1 MRRGLRILSWSLG
14 LPLALVLLVVLALG
28 VLLGTSA
35 GGRWVLG
42 QVPGLQVEQF
52 QGRLAGRWE
61 AERLLWEQDG
71 NRVEVSAPRLAWSP
85 GCLLR
90 RTLCIKELQAGKI
103 ELTFPPGD
111 EPAASEP
118 FSLAD
123 IQLPLELRI
132 ERVEVGQ
139 VRLNGL
145 EQLQSLQLRADWRRE
160 GLTIRTL
167 GLRREDLALNLAG
180 RLRTDG
186 DWPLE
191 LRGDAALQLP
201 EMPAWTLKLAV
212 DGELREHLL
221 LAVQSK
227 GYLNGTLD
235 GRVRPLEPDL
245 PATLRLALNDFKA
258 IPDLPEALL
267 LERLELGAEGNL
279 KDGYRLAGDG
289 NLKGEGGSVALML
302 EALLDAE
309 QASVQSLQLD
319 AGDAQLIELQGQ
331 LGWSEGLR
339 GEAQLAWRD
348 FPWRRLYPNVEEPP
362 VALRRMDALL
372 QYDDGSYLGH
382 FDAALSGPA
391 GDFSLRSPVSGDLEV
406 VHLPQLE
413 LTAGQGRASGNLSV
427 GFADGI
433 DWNATLALSE
443 FDPSYWVAELPGE
456 LGGSLAS
463 RGALRDEALR
473 AQAQLDLNGT
483 LRRQPLQLQLQAS
496 GENAVWDVPQVE
508 LRLGD
513 NRIHGNGRWAET
525 LSADLQLNLSR
536 LAQLWPG
543 LQGQL
548 TGSLALSGTPQAP
561 QGTLALDG
569 SKIAFKDNRLARL
582 DLYAALAEG
591 QRGQLRLSAAGLEAG
606 DTQLGNLQLTGEG
619 TQQAHQAN
627 LQLEGGVLD
636 LALAADGGLRGEDW
650 RGRLSRLRLQAE
662 GQDWAL
668 REPASLERLA
678 NGTFTLGAH
687 CLASGPA
694 TLCADSQRLQPDPQL
709 RYRLRD
715 FPLESLAGYLPDNLR
730 WLGEVNADISL
741 DLPAAGPSGN
751 VRLDAGPGTLALRE
765 GEDWFEFPYSTLA
778 LNSQLSPQRIDSRVQ
793 FEGGELGALELRLAI
808 DPSSAAKEIEGDFR
822 LSALDLSV
830 ARPFVTMV
838 DRLEGQLNG
847 SGELSGSLL
856 QPWVRGELRLD
867 GGEIAGSELPVS
879 FEQLQLRALIEGE
892 SVRLDG
898 QWHSGEEGRGEI
910 AGTLDWH
917 STPDLDVAVRGSR
930 LPLIVEPYAELEFE
944 PDLRLQL
951 AGDKL
956 AVRGK
961 LNVPRG
967 EIVVRELPPS
977 TVTVSSDAQIIG
989 EEAEATQPPLAVH
1002 MDIDVEVGQDRLR
1015 FSGFGLTADLAGH
1028 LHIGDNLDARGELN
1042 LNNGRYRAYGQRLA
1056 IRRAQLLFTGVLSQ
1070 PFLNIEAIRR
1080 IEADNVTAGIRV
1092 TGSTEQPRI
1101 DVFAEPAMSQEQAL
1115 AYLVLGRPLGAD
1127 SGDNNMLAQAALGLG
1142 LMGSASIT
1150 GNVAQQLGIQ
1160 DFQLD
1165 TEGSGADTSVVASGR
1180 LTDRL
1185 TLRYG
1190 VGVFEPANTVAL
1202 RYRLTRRI
1210 FLEAASGLASSLD
1223 IFYRRNF

>member
-1 MRRGLRILSWSLG
+1 MRRGLRILSWSLA
-14 LPLALVLLVVLALG
+14 LLLALVLLVVLALG
-28 VLLGTSA
+28 LLLGTTA
-35 GGRWVLG
+35 GGRWVVG

-52 QGRLAGRWE
+52 QGRLAGRWQ
-61 AERLLWEQDG
+61 AERLLWEQG
-71 NRVEVSAPRLAWSP
+71 GHRVEVVAPRLAWSP
-85 GCLLR
+85 SCLLR
-90 RTLCIKELQAGKI
+90 RTLCIEELQAGEI
-103 ELTFPPGD
+103 DLVFPPSD
-111 EPAASEP
+111 EPASSEP

-132 ERVEVGQ
+132 ERIEVGR
-139 VRLNGL
+139 VRLNAV
-145 EQLQSLQLRADWRRE
+145 EQLQSLQLRADWRRD
-160 GLTIRTL
+160 GLDIRTL
-167 GLRREDLALNLAG
+167 QLRREDLALNLAG
-180 RLRTDG
+180 RLRPDG

-191 LRGDAALQLP
+191 LRGDAAIQLP
-201 EMPAWTLKLAV
+201 DTPEWTLDLVV
-212 DGELREHLL
+212 DGELREHLM
-221 LAVQSK
+221 LAVQSQ
-227 GYLNGTLD
+227 GYLEATLD

-258 IPDLPEALL
+258 SPDLPEALR
-267 LERLELGAEGNL
+267 LERLELGAVGNL
-279 KDGYRLAGDG
+279 DDGYQLAGDG
-289 NLKGEGGSVALML
+289 SLKGEGGAVALVL
-302 EALLDAE
+302 DALLDAE
-309 QASVQSLQLD
+309 QMRVETLRLD
-319 AGDAQLIELQGQ
+319 AGDARLVDIKGR

-348 FPWRRLYPNVEEPP
+348 FPWRRLYPDVEEPP
-362 VALRRMDALL
+362 VALRRLDALL
-372 QYDDGSYLGH
+372 QYDDGNYLGH

-391 GDFSLRSPVSGDLEV
+391 GDFSLRSPISGDLSV

-413 LTAGQGRASGNLSV
+413 LVAGQGRANGNLSV
-427 GFADGI
+427 GFVEGI
-433 DWNATLALSE
+433 DWNTALALSE
-443 FDPSYWVAELPGE
+443 FNPSYWIAELPGQ
-456 LGGSLAS
+456 LGGSLTS
-463 RGALRDEALR
+463 QGRLRDEALQ
-473 AQAQLDLNGT
+473 AQAQLDLTGT
-483 LRRQPLQLQLQAS
+483 LRRQPLQLQLQAN
-496 GENAVWDVPQVE
+496 GEDAVWDVPQLE

-525 LSADLQLNLSR
+525 LRADLQLNLPR

-548 TGSLALSGTPQAP
+548 AGNLELAGTPQAP

-569 SKIAFKDNRLARL
+569 SRIAFQDNRLERL
-582 DLYAALAEG
+582 ELNAVLSEG
-591 QRGQLRLSAAGLEAG
+591 QRGQLRLTAAGLEAG
-606 DTQLGNLQLTGEG
+606 DTELGNLQLTGEG

-627 LQLEGGVLD
+627 LQLEGGLLD
-636 LALAADGGLRGEDW
+636 LALAADGGLQGGDW
-650 RGRLSRLRLQAE
+650 RGRLSRVRLQAE

-668 REPASLERLA
+668 REPATMVRLA
-678 NGTFTLGAH
+678 DGTFTLGAH

-715 FPLESLAGYLPDNLR
+715 FPLQSLASYLPDNLR
-730 WLGEVNADISL
+730 WLGEINADISL
-741 DLPAAGPSGN
+741 DLPAAGPSGK

-765 GEDWFEFPYSTLA
+765 GEEWFEFPYSTLA
-778 LNSQLSPQRIDSRVQ
+778 LNSQLSPQRIESLVQ
-793 FEGGELGALELRLAI
+793 FEGGELGALQLRLAI
-808 DPSSAAKEIEGDFR
+808 DPSSEAKAIEGDFR

-830 ARPFVTMV
+830 ARPFVTVV

-847 SGELSGSLL
+847 SGEISGSLQ
-856 QPWVRGELRLD
+856 QPWVRGELRLE

-898 QWHSGEEGRGEI
+898 DWRSGEEGRGEI
-910 AGTLDWH
+910 AGTLDWRA
-917 STPDLDVAVRGSR
+917 TPYLNVAVRGSR

-951 AGDKL
+951 AGDRL
-956 AVRGK
+956 AVSGK

-967 EIVVRELPPS
+967 EIMVRELPPS

-989 EEAEATQPPLAVH
+989 EDVDATQPPLAIH
-1002 MDIDVEVGQDRLR
+1002 MDIDVEVGQERLR

-1042 LNNGRYRAYGQRLA
+1042 LNNGRYRAYGQRLT

-1080 IEADNVTAGIRV
+1080 IEADNVTAGLRV
-1092 TGSTEQPRI
+1092 TGSAEQPRI

-1115 AYLVLGRPLGAD
+1115 SYLVLGRPLGAD
-1127 SGDNNMLAQAALGLG
+1127 TGDNNMLAQAALGLG
-1142 LMGSASIT
+1142 LAGSASIT

-1190 VGVFEPANTVAL
+1190 VGVFESANTVAL

-1223 IFYRRNF
+1223 VFYRRNF

>member
-1 MRRGLRILSWSLG
+1 MRRGLRILSWSLA

-28 VLLGTSA
+28 MLLGTTT
-35 GGRWVLG
+35 GGSWVLG

-52 QGRLAGRWE
+52 QGRLASRWQ

-71 NRVEVSAPRLAWSP
+71 NRVEVTAPRLAWSP
-85 GCLLR
+85 SCLLR
-90 RTLCIKELQAGKI
+90 RTLCIEELQAGEI
-103 ELTFPPGD
+103 ELIFPPSD
-111 EPAASEP
+111 EPASSEP
-118 FSLAD
+118 FSLTD
-123 IQLPLELRI
+123 IQLPLGLRI
-132 ERVEVGQ
+132 ERIEVGQ
-139 VRLNGL
+139 VRLNAV
-145 EQLQSLQLRADWRRE
+145 EQLQSLQLRADWRRD

-167 GLRREDLALNLAG
+167 NLRREDVALNLAG

-191 LRGDAALQLP
+191 LRGDAAIHLP
-201 EMPAWTLKLAV
+201 ELPAWTLKLAV
-212 DGELREHLL
+212 DGELREHLM
-221 LAVQSK
+221 LAVQSQ

-235 GRVRPLEPDL
+235 GRVRPLEADL
-245 PATLRLALNDFKA
+245 PANLRLAVNDFKA
-258 IPDLPEALL
+258 SPDLPEALRM
-267 LERLELGAEGNL
+267 ERLELSAQGNL
-279 KDGYRLAGDG
+279 EDGYRLAGDG
-289 NLKGEGGSVALML
+289 SLQGEGGAVAIVL
-302 EALLDAE
+302 EALLDAAQVRVE
-309 QASVQSLQLD
+309 SLQLD
-319 AGDAQLIELQGQ
+319 AGDARLFGLQGQ
-331 LGWSEGLR
+331 LGWADGLR
-339 GEAQLAWRD
+339 GEVQLAWRD
-348 FPWRRLYPNVEEPP
+348 FPWRRLYPDIEAPP
-362 VALRRMDALL
+362 VALRRLDAQL
-372 QYDDGSYLGH
+372 QYDDGNYLGN

-391 GDFSLRSPVSGDLEV
+391 GDFSLRSPVSGDLGV

-413 LTAGQGRASGNLSV
+413 LVAGQGKASGNLSV

-433 DWNATLALSE
+433 DWNTTLALSA
-443 FDPSYWVAELPGE
+443 FDPSYWVAELPGQ
-456 LGGSLAS
+456 LGGSLTS
-463 RGALRDEALR
+463 RGALKDEVLQ

-496 GENAVWDVPQVE
+496 GEDAVWDVPLLE

-525 LSADLQLNLSR
+525 LRADLQLNLSR

-548 TGSLALSGTPQAP
+548 AGSLALAGTPQAP

-569 SKIAFKDNRLARL
+569 SRIAFEGNRLARL
-582 DLYAALAEG
+582 ELNAALSEG

-606 DTQLGNLQLTGEG
+606 DTELGNLKLTGEG
-619 TQQAHQAN
+619 TQQAHQAS
-627 LQLEGGVLD
+627 LQLEGGLLD
-636 LALAADGGLRGEDW
+636 LVLAADGALRGGDW
-650 RGRLSRLRLQAE
+650 RGRLSRARLQAE

-668 REPASLERLA
+668 REPASIERLA

-687 CLASGPA
+687 CLANGPA
-694 TLCADSQRLQPDPQL
+694 TLCADRQRLQPDPQL

-715 FPLESLAGYLPDNLR
+715 FPLQSLASYLPDNLR
-730 WLGEVNADISL
+730 WLGEVNADISV
-741 DLPAAGPSGN
+741 DLPAVGPSGTI
-751 VRLDAGPGTLALRE
+751 RLDAGPGTLALRE
-765 GEDWFEFPYSTLA
+765 GEEWFEFPYSTLA
-778 LNSQLSPQRIDSRVQ
+778 LNSQLSPQRINSRLQ
-793 FEGGELGALELRLAI
+793 FEGGELGALQLRLAI
-808 DPSSAAKEIEGDFR
+808 DPSSEAKAIEGDFR

-830 ARPFVTMV
+830 LRPFVTVV

-847 SGELSGSLL
+847 SGELSGSL
-856 QPWVRGELRLD
+856 QRPWIRGELRLD
-867 GGEIAGSELPVS
+867 GGEVAGSELPVS

-898 QWHSGEEGRGEI
+898 EWRSGEEGRGEI
-910 AGTLDWH
+910 AGTLDWRT
-917 STPDLDVAVRGSR
+917 TPDLDVAVRGSR

-951 AGDKL
+951 AGDQL
-956 AVRGK
+956 AVSGK

-967 EIVVRELPPS
+967 EIIVRELPPS

-989 EEAEATQPPLAVH
+989 EEVEATQPPLAIH
-1002 MDIDVEVGQDRLR
+1002 MDIDVEVGQERLR

-1042 LNNGRYRAYGQRLA
+1042 LNNGRYRAYGQRLT

-1080 IEADNVTAGIRV
+1080 IEAENVTAGLRV

-1202 RYRLTRRI
+1202 RYRLTQRI